1 VKKTGKS
8 IHGMILRLMS
18 ENVLKS
24 GHFPVLKEQENVGY
38 PFAKTPV
45 RHSRGVKKYDLSTGE
60 VS

>member
-1 VKKTGKS
+1 
-8 IHGMILRLMS
+8 MILRLMS